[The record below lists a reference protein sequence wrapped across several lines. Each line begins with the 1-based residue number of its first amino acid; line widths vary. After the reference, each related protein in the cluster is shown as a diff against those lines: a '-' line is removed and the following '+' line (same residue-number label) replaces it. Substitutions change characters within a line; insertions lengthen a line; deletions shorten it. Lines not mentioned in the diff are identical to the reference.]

1 MSCVPDLHE
10 VFLCLE
16 INLVRKVVLG
26 VEEYEAG
33 RGTREKGEEENK

>member
-1 MSCVPDLHE
+1 MSCVPDFYE

-26 VEEYEAG
+26 VEEYETG
-33 RGTREKGEEENK
+33 RGRKEKEEKENR